1 MGARKWH
8 FRILKVQLSPSKSL
22 TITSQKC
29 NFCAQKRRFLATF
42 MRNRQ
47 QNRISFHET
56 YHPSRSPFSKIPKI
70 ACKDICRKINA
81 FNLKFAPI
89 LTIQVPLRVIPHHFL
104 RYQFSLVYSC
114 FISVLSNILQYQ
126 QPSIHKVILHYL
138 FCMMDVNVYLLQ
150 SLFLFIVSMR
160 TILQVLVFVE

>member
-1 MGARKWH
+1 MPLFRCKKMMMGARKCH

-56 YHPSRSPFSKIPKI
+56 YHSSRSPFSKIRKI
-70 ACKDICRKINA
+70 ACQNICRKINT
-81 FNLKFAPI
+81 FNLKFAPNLTKNGYGI
-89 LTIQVPLRVIPHHFL
+89 LCQSSSMYMRL
-104 RYQFSLVYSC
+104 
-114 FISVLSNILQYQ
+114 
-126 QPSIHKVILHYL
+126 L
-138 FCMMDVNVYLLQ
+138 F
-150 SLFLFIVSMR
+150 FLFVVKGCCLI
-160 TILQVLVFVE
+160 